1 MNTQDFKTSNV
12 LNLYHS
18 PISMIRIGLIGMGKR
33 GLATLRR
40 YMQLELE
47 NFTISALCDLDET
60 SITKA
65 QSILK
70 ENHKPIAKSY
80 CSSEGWK
87 ELCQQPDVDLILI
100 CTDWASH
107 TPMAVYAMECGKHV
121 AIEVPASLTVS
132 ECWRLVNT
140 AERTRMHCTMLEN
153 CCYDPFALT
162 TLHMARQGLFGDISH
177 VEGAYIHDLRELY
190 FRKSEDGGF
199 YDYWSQS
206 YCMQHTGNLYPTH
219 GLGPLCQI
227 LDIHHSDRMVSLVSM
242 SSVQTG
248 LHAYAKNTFGLDSK
262 EAKLKFKVGDMN
274 TTLIRTALGKT
285 IMLQYAIGMP
295 RPYSRIHT
303 ISGSLG
309 FAQKY
314 PIETL
319 MLDDCVENTEDL
331 IRRFEHPLVTSVGKP
346 AGNRGIDNIM
356 NYMMDYRLI
365 YCLQNGLP
373 LDISVYDVV
382 EWSCIAELSEKSVL
396 SGSNP
401 VDIPNFLRS

>member
-1 MNTQDFKTSNV
+1 MKTQARKTSNV
-12 LNLYHS
+12 LNLSHS
-18 PISMIRIGLIGMGKR
+18 PISMIRIGIIGLGKR
-33 GLATLRR
+33 GLATLHR
-40 YMQLELE
+40 YMELELDG
-47 NFTISALCDLDET
+47 FVITALCDLDEAN
-60 SITKA
+60 INEA
-65 QSILK
+65 QSTLF
-70 ENHKPIAKSY
+70 EHHKASAKTY
-80 CSSEGWK
+80 TTREGWK
-87 ELCQQPDVDLILI
+87 QLCGQADIDLILI

-107 TPMAVYAMECGKHV
+107 TPMAVFAMEQGKHV
-121 AIEVPASLTVS
+121 AIEVPASLTVA
-132 ECWRLVNT
+132 ECWQLVDT

-162 TLHMARQGLFGDISH
+162 TLNMAREGLFGEITH

-190 FRKSEDGGF
+190 FRKTDDGGF
-199 YDYWSQS
+199 YDYWSQN

-242 SSVQTG
+242 SSLQSG
-248 LHAYAKNTFGLDSK
+248 LHKYAQHTFGADSD
-262 EAKLKFKVGDMN
+262 EARLKFKVGDMN

-285 IMLQYAIGMP
+285 IMLQYSIGMP

-303 ISGSLG
+303 ISGSTG

-314 PIETL
+314 PVETL
-319 MLDDCVENTEDL
+319 MLDGDTDTTLGLMCKY
-331 IRRFEHPLVTSVGKP
+331 EHPFVTSIGKP
-346 AGNRGIDNIM
+346 AGERGISNIM

-382 EWSCIAELSEKSVL
+382 EWSCITELSEQSVL
-396 SGSNP
+396 NGSQP
-401 VDIPNFLRS
+401 VDIPNFLRR

>member
-1 MNTQDFKTSNV
+1 MNTHDFKTSNV
-12 LNLYHS
+12 LNLSHP
-18 PISMIRIGLIGMGKR
+18 PISLIRIGIIGMGKR

-40 YMQLELE
+40 YMQLELSG
-47 NFTISALCDLDET
+47 FTISALCDLEQNGID
-60 SITKA
+60 KA

-70 ENHKPIAKSY
+70 EHNKPVAKSY
-80 CSSEGWK
+80 SSSDGWK
-87 ELCQQPDVDLILI
+87 QLCEQADVDLILI

-107 TPMAVYAMECGKHV
+107 TPIAVYAMEHGKHV
-121 AIEVPASLTVS
+121 AIEVPASLTVE
-132 ECWRLVNT
+132 ECWQLVNT

-162 TLHMARQGLFGDISH
+162 TLHMARQGLFGEISH

-190 FRKSEDGGF
+190 YRKAEDGGF
-199 YDYWSQS
+199 YDYWSQN

-227 LDIHHSDRMVSLVSM
+227 LDIPHSDRMVSLVSM
-242 SSVQTG
+242 SSIQTG
-248 LHAYAKNTFGLDSK
+248 LHAYARNTFGADSE
-262 EAKLKFKVGDMN
+262 EASLKFKVGDMN
-274 TTLIRTALGKT
+274 TTLIRTELGKT

-295 RPYSRIHT
+295 RPYNRIHA

-314 PIETL
+314 PVETL
-319 MLDDCVENTEDL
+319 ILDGDTNSTDEL
-331 IRRFEHPLVTSVGKP
+331 IDKYEHPLVTSVGKP
-346 AGNRGIDNIM
+346 AALRGVDNIM

-365 YCLQNGLP
+365 YCIQNGLP
-373 LDISVYDVV
+373 LDISVYNVV

-396 SGSNP
+396 SGSQP
-401 VDIPNFLRS
+401 IDIPNFIRS